1 MLNPDQMAAWAFK
14 LVKDLSLYHL
24 INVQLINPQVP
35 NKLKMEERQHSK
47 CKQQTPYGLWPSKGP
62 SVRSLGRKWHRG
74 KWIDMMINFSISS
87 LRDKKLTFT
96 HTQSINPQTP
106 QKDPKRPQNPKYFDP
121 PKGPLVRLIGS
132 ETT

>member
-24 INVQLINPQVP
+24 INVWQLINPQVP
-35 NKLKMEERQHSK
+35 NKLNREERQHIK

-62 SVRSLGRKWHRG
+62 SVRSLGTKRHSG
-74 KWIDMMINFSISS
+74 KWIDMMINFSISP

-96 HTQSINPQTP
+96 HKALTP
-106 QKDPKRPQNPKYFDP
+106 KHLKKTPKPRNDP
-121 PKGPLVRLIGS
+121 PKDLQY
-132 ETT
+132 TY